1 MKPAFQTREGDDVVT
16 KKMIWA
22 LALLGIVAALL
33 MGVGAVWLTG
43 EVRFFAL
50 GVMPIALT
58 GTGIVA
64 YYELQTK
71 RRLECSKK
79 PNSRLSLAEAQK
91 DPRRAA

>member
-1 MKPAFQTREGDDVVT
+1 MS
-16 KKMIWA
+16 KKMIRA
-22 LALLGIVAALL
+22 LAFLAIVVALL

-43 EVRFFAL
+43 EVLMFPL

-64 YYELQTK
+64 YYELRTK
-71 RRLECSKK
+71 RRLHAPEKAK
-79 PNSRLSLAEAQK
+79 LGTNLDDAPR